1 MKTAIIFLGVFILV
15 LEFIVQG
22 AEHKSRK
29 IKEEQ
34 ERERGRIRK
43 QKEEW
48 ANRYYR

>member
-1 MKTAIIFLGVFILV
+1 MQTPNMDISKTIKRL
-15 LEFIVQG
+15 
-22 AEHKSRK
+22 
-29 IKEEQ
+29 KEEQ